1 MELFHTTFQESHM
14 PTSQEKISLAQLP
27 AGQNA
32 TILAFIG
39 GRNITNRLASLGFTP
54 GVIVEMA
61 QNLGHGPLIV
71 TVRGSQVALG
81 RCEAQRIFVHRGVG

>member
-1 MELFHTTFQESHM
+1 M
-14 PTSQEKISLAQLP
+14 PLPSKPISLAQLP

-32 TILAFIG
+32 TILTFTG
-39 GRNITNRLASLGFTP
+39 GRNVTNRLTSLGFTP
-54 GVIVEMA
+54 GVIVQMA

-81 RCEAQRIFVHRGVG
+81 RGEAQKIFVNRGYG